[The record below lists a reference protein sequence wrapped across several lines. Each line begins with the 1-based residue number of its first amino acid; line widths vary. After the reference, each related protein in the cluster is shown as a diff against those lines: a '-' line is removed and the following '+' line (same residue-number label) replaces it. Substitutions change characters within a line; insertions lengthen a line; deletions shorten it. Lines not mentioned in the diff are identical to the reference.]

1 MKTGLFQ
8 SCVHF
13 WIFQICWHIESRTLI
28 ALPFRILNSSPAP
41 KCGKLYRER
50 IFFFIIFFLYF
61 QDFHNVYIFLS
72 QICWDIECSIQT
84 ALSFRIW
91 NSSPG
96 IPSPPPALSIVM
108 LPKAHLTSHSR
119 MCGSRWVTTPL
130 RLSWSLSCPSYTGTI
145 TCPLNTWCENIVK
158 KKEIE
163 WESLPW
169 KADIITGTHIN
180 YKKGRHMAENAGESI
195 LKYV

>member
-13 WIFQICWHIESRTLI
+13 WIFQICWHIERSALV
-28 ALPFRILNSSPAP
+28 ALPFRISNSSPAP

-50 IFFFIIFFLYF
+50 IFFFLIFFSYF
-61 QDFHNVYIFLS
+61 QDFHNMYIFLF
-72 QICWDIECSIQT
+72 QIYWHIECSTQT
-84 ALSFRIW
+84 ALYFQIW

-96 IPSPPPALSIVM
+96 ILSRPPALSIAM
-108 LPKAHLTSHSR
+108 LPKAHLNSHSR
-119 MCGSRWVTTPL
+119 MRGSRWVTTSL
-130 RLSWSLSCPSYTGTI
+130 RLSWSLRCPSYSGTI
-145 TCPLNTWCENIVK
+145 TCPLNTWRENIVK

-169 KADIITGTHIN
+169 RADIITGNHN
-180 YKKGRHMAENAGESI
+180 
-195 LKYV
+195 